1 MNINKNFLELEASYL
16 FSTVN
21 KKTREYTA
29 AHPQADIIKLSIGDV
44 TKPLCPA
51 VIEAMHKAVDEMAD
65 EKTFRGYPPEQ
76 GYDFVREKILEWD
89 YKKRGIDL
97 KLDEIFLSDGA
108 KSDCGNIGDI
118 FSTDNTVAICDPVYP
133 VYVDTNIM
141 NGRKNKI
148 IILPCSAETDF
159 LPEVPVAGDAV
170 PDIIYLCFPN
180 NPTGTVASR
189 DYLKKWVD
197 YANANH
203 SLILYD
209 SAYEAFIT
217 DDKYPKSI
225 YEIEGAKSC
234 AIELR
239 SFSKTAGFTGLRC
252 GYTVVPHDLVFDGTE
267 LNSLW
272 FRRQSTK
279 FNGVSYITQRAA
291 EAVYSEAGQKQIL
304 ENLSFYREN
313 AKIIFE
319 GVTSAGFK
327 AFGGLYSPY
336 VWLKIPN
343 GFTSWSFFYELLEKC
358 NVVGT
363 PGSGFGNMGEGYLR
377 LTGFGS
383 REKTIEA
390 VERIKQYSVSLIK

>member
-1 MNINKNFLELEASYL
+1 MKINKNFLDLEESYL

-21 KKTREYTA
+21 KKTREFQT
-29 AHPQADIIKLSIGDV
+29 AHPDADIIKLSIGDV
-44 TKPLCPA
+44 TRPLCPA
-51 VIEAMHKAVDEMAD
+51 VIDAMHNAVDEMAD

-76 GYDFVREKILEWD
+76 GYDFVREKILECD
-89 YKKRGIDL
+89 YKKRGINMQ
-97 KLDEIFLSDGA
+97 LDEIFLSDGA

-118 FSTDNTVAICDPVYP
+118 FAVDNTVAICDPVYP

-141 NGRKNKI
+141 NGRKDKI
-148 IILPCSAETDF
+148 IILPCKEENGF
-159 LPEVPVAGDAV
+159 LPELPAASSTA

-180 NPTGTVASR
+180 NPTGAVASKE
-189 DYLKKWVD
+189 YLKKWVD

-217 DDKYPKSI
+217 DSSIPRSI
-225 YEIEGAKSC
+225 YEIDGAKTC

-252 GYTVVPHDLVFDGTE
+252 GYTVVPHQLVFDGTE
-267 LNSLW
+267 LNKLW

-279 FNGVSYITQRAA
+279 FNGVSYITQKAA
-291 EAVYSEAGQKQIL
+291 EAVYSAEGQKQIQ

-313 AKIIFE
+313 ARIIFE
-319 GVTSAGFK
+319 GVKAAGFK
-327 AFGGLYSPY
+327 AYGGEHSPY
-336 VWLKIPN
+336 VWLKIPD
-343 GFTSWSFFYELLEKC
+343 GFTSWSFFDELLNKC

-363 PGSGFGNMGEGYLR
+363 PGSGFGKMGEGYLR

-383 REKTIEA
+383 RERTIEA
-390 VERIKQYSVSLIK
+390 VDRIRKTFKQTGV

>member
-159 LPEVPVAGDAV
+159 LPRVPVAEDAV

-189 DYLKKWVD
+189 DYLKRWVD
-197 YANANH
+197 YANAKH
-203 SLILYD
+203 SLILFD
-209 SAYEAFIT
+209 SAYAAFIT

-343 GFTSWSFFYELLEKC
+343 GFTSWSFFDELLEKC

-363 PGSGFGNMGEGYLR
+363 PGSGFGKMGEGYLR

>member
-1 MNINKNFLELEASYL
+1 MKINKNFLDLEASYL

-21 KKTREYTA
+21 KKTREFAA
-29 AHPQADIIKLSIGDV
+29 AHPEADIIKLSIGDV
-44 TKPLCPA
+44 TKALCPV
-51 VIEAMHKAVDEMAD
+51 VIDAMHKAVDEMAD

-97 KLDEIFLSDGA
+97 HLDEIFLSDGA

-118 FSTDNTVAICDPVYP
+118 FDVDNTVAICDPVYP
-133 VYVDTNIM
+133 VYIDTNIM

-148 IILPCSAETDF
+148 IILPCSVENDF
-159 LPEVPVAGDAV
+159 LPTIPAAGDEV

-180 NPTGTVASR
+180 NPTGSVASKE
-189 DYLKKWVD
+189 YLKKWVD

-203 SLILYD
+203 SLILFD

-217 DDKYPKSI
+217 DSKYPKSI

-252 GYTVVPHDLVFDGTE
+252 GYTVIPHELVFDDVE
-267 LNSLW
+267 LNALW

-279 FNGVSYITQRAA
+279 FNGVSYITQKAA
-291 EAVYSEAGQKQIL
+291 EALYSEEGQKEIL
-304 ENLSFYREN
+304 ENISFYQEN
-313 AKIIFE
+313 ARIIFD
-319 GVTSAGFK
+319 GLKAAGFTVS
-327 AFGGLYSPY
+327 GGKYSPY
-336 VWLKIPN
+336 VWLQIPKT
-343 GFTSWSFFYELLEKC
+343 FTSWSFFDELLEKC
-358 NVVGT
+358 QVVGT
-363 PGSGFGNMGEGYLR
+363 PGSGFGKMGEGYLR
-377 LTGFGS
+377 LTGFGK

-390 VERIKQYSVSLIK
+390 VERIKKYRGL

>member
-1 MNINKNFLELEASYL
+1 MKINKNFLDLEESYL

-21 KKTREYTA
+21 RKTREFQA
-29 AHPQADIIKLSIGDV
+29 ANPDADVIKLSIGDV
-44 TKPLCPA
+44 TRPICPA
-51 VIEAMHKAVDEMAD
+51 VIDAMHKAVDEMAD

-76 GYDFVREKILEWD
+76 GYDFVRQKILEHD
-89 YKKRGIDL
+89 YLARGINMQ
-97 KLDEIFLSDGA
+97 LDEIFLSDGA

-118 FSTDNTVAICDPVYP
+118 FATDNTVAICDPVYP

-141 NGRKNKI
+141 NGRKDKI
-148 IILPCSAETDF
+148 IILPCKEENGF
-159 LPEVPVAGDAV
+159 LPEIPASTSAA

-180 NPTGTVASR
+180 NPTGAVASKE
-189 DYLKKWVD
+189 YLKKWVD

-217 DDKYPKSI
+217 DSSIPRSI
-225 YEIEGAKSC
+225 YEIDGAKTC

-252 GYTVVPHDLVFDGTE
+252 GYTVVPHELVFDGTE
-267 LNSLW
+267 LNKLW

-279 FNGVSYITQRAA
+279 FNGVSYITQKAA
-291 EAVYSEAGQKQIL
+291 EAVYSDEGQKQIQ

-313 AKIIFE
+313 ARIIFE
-319 GVTSAGFK
+319 GVKAAGFK
-327 AFGGLYSPY
+327 AFGGEHSPY
-336 VWLKIPN
+336 VWLKIPE
-343 GFTSWSFFYELLEKC
+343 GFTSWSFFDELLNRC

-363 PGSGFGNMGEGYLR
+363 PGSGFGKMGEGYLR

-383 REKTIEA
+383 RERTIEA
-390 VERIKQYSVSLIK
+390 VERIKKIGSWKK

>member
-1 MNINKNFLELEASYL
+1 MKINKNFLDLEASYL

-21 KKTREYTA
+21 KKTREFIA
-29 AHPQADIIKLSIGDV
+29 AHPEADVIKLSIGDV
-44 TKPLCPA
+44 TKPICPA

-89 YKKRGIDL
+89 YTKRGIDL
-97 KLDEIFLSDGA
+97 QLDEIFLSDGA

-118 FSTDNTVAICDPVYP
+118 FATDNTVAICDPVYP
-133 VYVDTNIM
+133 VYIDTNIM
-141 NGRKNKI
+141 NGRKDKI

-159 LPEVPVAGDAV
+159 LPAIPAA
-170 PDIIYLCFPN
+170 
-180 NPTGTVASR
+180 PTGTVAPK

-197 YANANH
+197 YANAHH
-203 SLILYD
+203 SLILFD

-217 DDKYPKSI
+217 DGKYPKSI

-267 LNSLW
+267 LNALW

-279 FNGVSYITQRAA
+279 FNGVSYVTQRAA
-291 EAVYSEAGQKQIL
+291 EAVYSEEGQKQIQ

-313 AKIIFE
+313 ARIIFE
-319 GVTSAGFK
+319 GVRAAGFK
-327 AFGGLYSPY
+327 AFGGQYSPY
-336 VWLKIPN
+336 VWLQIPE
-343 GFTSWSFFYELLEKC
+343 GFTSWSFFDELLEKC

-363 PGSGFGNMGEGYLR
+363 PGSGFGKMGEGYLR

-383 REKTIEA
+383 RERTIEA
-390 VERIKQYSVSLIK
+390 VERIKKVFGK

>member
-1 MNINKNFLELEASYL
+1 MRINKNFLDLEESYL

-21 KKTREYTA
+21 KKTREFAA

-44 TKPLCPA
+44 TRPICPA
-51 VIEAMHKAVDEMAD
+51 VIDAMHKAVDEMAD

-89 YKKRGIDL
+89 YIKRGINMQ
-97 KLDEIFLSDGA
+97 LDEIFLSDGA

-118 FSTDNTVAICDPVYP
+118 FATDNTVAICDPVYP
-133 VYVDTNIM
+133 VYIDTNIM

-148 IILPCSAETDF
+148 IILPCSEENNF
-159 LPEVPVAGDAV
+159 LPELPDDNSPAA
-170 PDIIYLCFPN
+170 DIIYLCFPN
-180 NPTGTVASR
+180 NPTGTVASK

-197 YANANH
+197 YANKH
-203 SLILYD
+203 GSLILYD

-217 DDKYPKSI
+217 DSAIPKSI
-225 YEIEGAKSC
+225 YEIPGARTC

-252 GYTVVPHDLVFDGTE
+252 GYTVVPHDLVFEGTE
-267 LNSLW
+267 LNKLW

-291 EAVYSEAGQKQIL
+291 EAVYSDEGQKQIQ
-304 ENLSFYREN
+304 ENLNFYREN
-313 AKIIFE
+313 ARIIYE
-319 GVTSAGFK
+319 GVTQAGFK
-327 AFGGLYSPY
+327 AFGGEHSPY
-336 VWLKIPN
+336 VWLKIPQ
-343 GFTSWSFFYELLEKC
+343 GYTSWSFFDELLEKC

-363 PGSGFGNMGEGYLR
+363 PGSGFGKMGEGYLR
-377 LTGFGS
+377 LTGFGT
-383 REKTIEA
+383 RERTIQA
-390 VERIKQYSVSLIK
+390 VDRIKRTFGANQ

>member
-1 MNINKNFLELEASYL
+1 MKINKNFLDLEESYL

-21 KKTREYTA
+21 KKTREFAA

-44 TKPLCPA
+44 TRPICPA
-51 VIEAMHKAVDEMAD
+51 VIDAMHKAVDEMAD

-89 YKKRGIDL
+89 YIKRRISL
-97 KLDEIFLSDGA
+97 QLDEIFLSDGA

-118 FSTDNTVAICDPVYP
+118 FATDNTVAICDPVYP
-133 VYVDTNIM
+133 VYIDTNIM

-148 IILPCSAETDF
+148 IILPCSEENNF
-159 LPEVPVAGDAV
+159 LPKVPDDNSPAA
-170 PDIIYLCFPN
+170 DIIYLCFPN
-180 NPTGTVASR
+180 NPTGTVASK

-197 YANANH
+197 YAKKNH

-217 DDKYPKSI
+217 DPAIPKSI
-225 YEIEGAKSC
+225 YEIPGAQTC

-252 GYTVVPHDLVFDGTE
+252 GYTVVPHDLVFEGTE
-267 LNSLW
+267 LNKLW

-291 EAVYSEAGQKQIL
+291 EAVYSDEGQKQIQ
-304 ENLSFYREN
+304 ENLNFYREN
-313 AKIIFE
+313 ARIIYE
-319 GVTSAGFK
+319 GVTQAGFK
-327 AFGGLYSPY
+327 AFGGEHSPY
-336 VWLKIPN
+336 VWLKIPQ
-343 GFTSWSFFYELLEKC
+343 GYTSWSFFDELLEKC

-363 PGSGFGNMGEGYLR
+363 PGSGFGKMGEGYLR
-377 LTGFGS
+377 LTGFGT
-383 REKTIEA
+383 RERTIQA
-390 VERIKQYSVSLIK
+390 VDRIKSTFGAKQ